1 MRSGVGLLTCHIPQ
15 SGYDIVQTS
24 VPEAMVLTDAHSSF
38 ITNVTD
44 DLTRYDTIG
53 IGPGMGTQS
62 ETKMMLREIFDTYR
76 HPVVLDADALNI
88 ISKQKDLLPLIPSGS
103 ILTPHPKEFER
114 LFGESSNDFER
125 INLALENAKKW
136 KVVIVLKGHH
146 TLIATADGKGFIN
159 STGNP
164 GMATGGAGDVLT
176 GLLTGLLAQGYSTV
190 EAAVLGVYLHGLA
203 GDLAAEQQSMEA
215 MKAGDLVDHLGRA
228 FLLIEK
234 GAAERHIKG

>member
-1 MRSGVGLLTCHIPQ
+1 
-15 SGYDIVQTS
+15 
-24 VPEAMVLTDAHSSF
+24 MVLTDVHSPY

-88 ISKQKDLLPLIPSGS
+88 ISKQKDLLPLIPAGS

-136 KVVIVLKGHH
+136 KLVIVLKGHH

-164 GMATGGAGDVLT
+164 GMATGGTGDVLT

-215 MKAGDLVDHLGRA
+215 MKAGDLVDQLGRA
-228 FLLIEK
+228 FLLVEK
-234 GAAERHIKG
+234 WAAERHIKS